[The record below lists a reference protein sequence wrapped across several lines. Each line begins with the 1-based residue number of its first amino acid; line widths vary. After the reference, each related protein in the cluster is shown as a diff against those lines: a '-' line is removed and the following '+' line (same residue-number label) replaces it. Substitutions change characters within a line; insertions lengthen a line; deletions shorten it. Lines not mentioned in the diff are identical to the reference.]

1 MKVEIESC
9 FYSAEMSVI
18 SQGCVIENKLKLN
31 VKKFENLELQNI
43 KKHLL
48 LPSKCIFNQHLIVQK
63 LFPKNKFYD
72 LENEKN
78 DLIDTYNYLLEN
90 KKIILQNHDVDSLKS
105 VFLAL
110 SGLSPQLIK
119 KIYTNQDLNLNL
131 KYKKPTGLAW

>member
-9 FYSAEMSVI
+9 FYSPEICII
-18 SQGCVIENKLKLN
+18 SQGCVFENKLKLN
-31 VKKFENLELQNI
+31 VKKFKNLELNDV

-48 LPSKCIFNQHLIVQK
+48 LPSKCIFNQHLILQK
-63 LFPKNKFYD
+63 LFPKNRFLD

-78 DLIDTYNYLLEN
+78 HLIDLYNYLIEN

-119 KIYTNQDLNLNL
+119 KIYTNHDLNLI
-131 KYKKPTGLAW
+131 YKKPTGLAW